1 MSGSWAVCTGLI
13 ASAGHGRLVA
23 DSWACWSR
31 RHRDASASVISAQAA
46 MAIREMFDV
55 AYTAQENARSSKQA
69 LLVVYDK
76 RHSAAV

>member
-1 MSGSWAVCTGLI
+1 
-13 ASAGHGRLVA
+13 
-23 DSWACWSR
+23 
-31 RHRDASASVISAQAA
+31 
-46 MAIREMFDV
+46 MFDV